1 MVDNLHSGIRDVC
14 NSSKMVPA
22 QSCEFVA
29 DWWTRIPG
37 AAVEGNVCRK
47 LREFCVTWLW
57 TVLVSTGIV
66 ATSAQPQ
73 YVIVQLLR
81 A

>member
-22 QSCEFVA
+22 QSCGFVA
-29 DWWTRIPG
+29 DWWTRIRG
-37 AAVEGNVCRK
+37 AAAEGNMSRMP
-47 LREFCVTWLW
+47 RESCVTWLW
-57 TVLVSTGIV
+57 TVLVSTGII

-73 YVIVQLLR
+73 YVIVQTLR